1 MSDLVDADGLQRW
14 LSGHD
19 LLTGAGEL
27 AVTPLG
33 EGHSNL
39 TFLVRRG
46 PDELVLRRPP
56 RGPLLPTAHDMV
68 REARV
73 LGLLAASG
81 ESVRVPRVR
90 GVCEDTGVI
99 GAPFYVMDRSA
110 GVVVRDTLPDFMAGP
125 EGRAARHEVGV
136 ELPRVLGAIHRVD
149 WRPFVD
155 AGIGR
160 PAGYLDR
167 QLRRWVGQREGIQAA
182 VAAAG
187 GQARELPDY
196 DVVRDWL
203 RAHLPE
209 ESEPAVVHG
218 DFKLD
223 NVIVAPATSVD
234 EAGNPT
240 ATARITAVVD
250 WEMATVGDPRADLG
264 YLLSFWPER
273 GETVPL
279 AELVTS
285 HDGFPTRDEVV
296 ALWEDASGRSAGDT
310 RWFVALAVWKLA
322 ILLEASHHRWLAG
335 LAEDPFFA
343 RLDAGVPQ
351 LLARAREVCGA

>member
-1 MSDLVDADGLQRW
+1 MSDLVDVDALRRW
-14 LSGHD
+14 LSERG
-19 LLTGAGEL
+19 LLDGSDEL
-27 AVTPLG
+27 LVSALG

-39 TFLVRRG
+39 TFLLRHG
-46 PDELVLRRPP
+46 SAELVLRRPP
-56 RGPLLPTAHDMV
+56 RGPLLPTAHDVV

-73 LGLLAASG
+73 LELLTASG
-81 ESVRVPRVR
+81 ETVLVPRVR
-90 GVCEDTGVI
+90 GVCEDDAVI
-99 GAPFYVMDRSA
+99 GAPFYVMDRSP
-110 GVVVRDTLPDFMAGP
+110 GVVVRDSLPDFMRGP
-125 EGRAARHEVGV
+125 SGYAARRAVGA
-136 ELPRVLGAIHRVD
+136 ELPRVLGSIHRVD
-149 WRPFVD
+149 WRPFVA

-160 PAGYLDR
+160 PAGYLER

-196 DVVRDWL
+196 DAVRDWL
-203 RAHLPE
+203 RANLPP

-223 NVIVAPATSVD
+223 NVIVAPVTGTDGEGHEVPSAHV
-234 EAGNPT
+234 
-240 ATARITAVVD
+240 TAVVD

-264 YLLSFWPER
+264 YLLSFWPEP

-285 HDGFPTRDEVV
+285 HDGFPARGEVV
-296 ALWEDASGRSAGDT
+296 AIWEESTGRRAGDT

-322 ILLEASHHRWLAG
+322 ILLEASYHRWLAG
-335 LAEDPFFA
+335 QADDPFFA
-343 RLDAGVPQ
+343 RLDEGVPQ